1 MPGVS
6 KVLIY
11 GSADEDDDYD
21 GGGGGGDEEGE
32 VGKG

>member
-21 GGGGGGDEEGE
+21 GGGGDEEGE

>member
-21 GGGGGGDEEGE
+21 GGGVGDEEGE

>member
-21 GGGGGGDEEGE
+21 GGGDEEGE